1 MARELRAIPK
11 GPAYP
16 NGQSCLSYLIQLCP
30 VLHCNI
36 CAFTAEISP
45 ALGKIRV
52 LFTTHCFLPFYYS
65 VICSEKLEKTVLDR
79 VQ

>member
-1 MARELRAIPK
+1 MTCDLRAIPK

-16 NGQSCLSYLIQLCP
+16 NGQTCLSYLIQLCL

-36 CAFTAEISP
+36 CAFTAEIFL
-45 ALGKIRV
+45 ALEKIQI

-65 VICSEKLEKTVLDR
+65 VIWSEKLGKKCPG
-79 VQ
+79 